1 MRRVRDPDALLQAV
15 MFDMDGLLVNT
26 EPLWFEVQ
34 SEIMA
39 RLGGTWSHADQA
51 KLVGG
56 SLTNSAGYLRAK
68 AAPVPPT
75 PPGGAAAARHLPP
88 GDTGPDGDHAPGGRR
103 RSSPA
108 GGGPAARQWPAAGRG
123 EWPPGEITVAEW
135 LVETMVD
142 RIAARGAPPMPG
154 AAELLTDVA
163 AAGLPRAMVTS
174 SQLPVMDAVLAHL
187 AKDPGGQGPPGRIAP
202 SRTGRKPQASNPRG
216 PSGEWPP
223 PFDVT
228 VCAADVTHAK
238 PHPEPY
244 LLAASLLDADPARCV
259 VFEDAPNGVEAAEA
273 AGCLVVAVPGVAG
286 IPPRDGRIVVP
297 SLRGLSARWLRQ
309 LAASRY
315 RSAR

>member
-163 AAGLPRAMVTS
+163 AADLPRALVTS
-174 SQLPVMDAVLAHL
+174 SRRSVMDAVLGRV
-187 AKDPGGQGPPGRIAP
+187 AKA
-202 SRTGRKPQASNPRG
+202 SR
-216 PSGEWPP
+216 
-223 PFDVT
+223 
-228 VCAADVTHAK
+228 
-238 PHPEPY
+238 
-244 LLAASLLDADPARCV
+244 V
-259 VFEDAPNGVEAAEA
+259 VA
-273 AGCLVVAVPGVAG
+273 AGFWRRALDVICVRYGLRARPD
-286 IPPRDGRIVVP
+286 IPFFLFLMVFCGHGEARGRG
-297 SLRGLSARWLRQ
+297 SG
-309 LAASRY
+309 
-315 RSAR
+315 